1 MMNPS
6 EVWEGRRTETTYVYS
21 LDNISPMANNPFG
34 VRDDEDMEALVESI
48 RQFGVLNPII
58 VRERRRLGDKYEI
71 VSGHRRY
78 EACKRLEKFDIP
90 VIVREL
96 DDDEAVLTM
105 VDSNL
110 HRERLLPS
118 EKAFAYKMKLDALKH
133 QGARKDLTSEQVA
146 PKLSAEIIAEQENT
160 SKDTV
165 KRYIRLTKLVKP
177 LLDMVD
183 EGKIALTPAEKL
195 SYLTEEEQQSLY
207 ELMQDSEISPSL
219 SQAVKLKEM
228 SAKGMLDADTL
239 FEIMTKPKANQ
250 KETLKM
256 DMGKLRDFFPD
267 STPKDMTELIFKILA
282 EWRERNMEKAKI
294 RWGREER

>member
-1 MMNPS
+1 
-6 EVWEGRRTETTYVYS
+6 
-21 LDNISPMANNPFG
+21 
-34 VRDDEDMEALVESI
+34 
-48 RQFGVLNPII
+48 
-58 VRERRRLGDKYEI
+58 
-71 VSGHRRY
+71 
-78 EACKRLEKFDIP
+78 
-90 VIVREL
+90 
-96 DDDEAVLTM
+96 
-105 VDSNL
+105 
-110 HRERLLPS
+110 
-118 EKAFAYKMKLDALKH
+118 MKLDALKH
-133 QGARKDLTSEQVA
+133 QGARRDLTSEQIA

-165 KRYIRLTKLVKP
+165 KRYIRLTKLAKP

-207 ELMQDSEISPSL
+207 ELMQDNEISPSL

-256 DMGKLRDFFPD
+256 DMEKLRDFFPD
-267 STPKDMTELIFKILA
+267 STPKDITELIFKILA